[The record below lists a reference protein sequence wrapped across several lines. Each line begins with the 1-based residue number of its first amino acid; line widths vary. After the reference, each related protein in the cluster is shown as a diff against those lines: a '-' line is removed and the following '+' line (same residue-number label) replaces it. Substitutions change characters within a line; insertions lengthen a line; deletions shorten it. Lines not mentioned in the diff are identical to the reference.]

1 MRSSVF
7 NFHAARNRLRWA
19 CLGAFLACFIPS
31 LSEPVGEVNDRDLTG
46 EFLVASEEMKDPRFA
61 GTVIYMVKH
70 NSEGTLG
77 LIINRPLAEG
87 PIDDLLKGFGATA
100 KGSKHEI
107 IIHYGGPVSS
117 RQGFVLHTDDV
128 KLESSIQVKDG
139 IAMTSDVQMI
149 EAIATGHGPK
159 QSLFMLGYTGWAPG
173 QLAAEIKSQAWF
185 VIPADKMMIFDRDAE
200 KKWTRAMERRQTPL

>member
-1 MRSSVF
+1 LSAS
-7 NFHAARNRLRWA
+7 AAVL
-19 CLGAFLACFIPS
+19 
-31 LSEPVGEVNDRDLTG
+31 NDRDLAG
-46 EFLVASEEMKDPRFA
+46 QFLVASEEMKDPRFVE
-61 GTVIYMVKH
+61 TVIYMVKH

-77 LIINRPLAEG
+77 LIINRPLAKG

-100 KGSKHEI
+100 KDSKGEI
-107 IIHYGGPVSS
+107 VVHYGGPVSS

-149 EAIATGHGPK
+149 EAIATGRGPK
-159 QSLFMLGYTGWAPG
+159 QALFLLGYTGWAPG